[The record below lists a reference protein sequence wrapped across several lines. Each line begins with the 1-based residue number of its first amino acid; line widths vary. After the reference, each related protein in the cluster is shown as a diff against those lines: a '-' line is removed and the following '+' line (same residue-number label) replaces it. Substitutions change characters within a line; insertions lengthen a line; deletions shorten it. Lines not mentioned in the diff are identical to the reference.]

1 LILPY
6 SGGTLLVFPN
16 HRSVRWRLW
25 VVLVVGV
32 AGCGKP
38 APVVDD
44 RLRALDPSQLVPAGG
59 VVTINGK
66 PLQTVVITFLPPNG
80 PALGTAE
87 TDKNGKY
94 ELRSMGGPGVLPG
107 EYKVAISYLVSDQG
121 EVQGMGARNSM
132 IQGLGMMSA
141 KEQLPPE
148 YADLGRSKLSVTVG
162 PRGGT
167 FDYDVPAAI
176 PTANAKA
183 GEKAE
188 QAKTTE
194 NEAEDTKPVAKKAES
209 AKSAEKKE

>member
-1 LILPY
+1 
-6 SGGTLLVFPN
+6 VFPN
-16 HRSVRWRLW
+16 HPSVSWRLW

-32 AGCGKP
+32 AGCAKP
-38 APVVDD
+38 QPDVDD

-66 PLQTVVITFLPPNG
+66 PLEKVVITFLPPHG

-87 TDKNGKY
+87 THKNGKY
-94 ELRSMGGPGVLPG
+94 QLRSMGGPGVLPG

-132 IQGLGMMSA
+132 VQGPGMLSA
-141 KEQLPPE
+141 NEQLPRE
-148 YADLGRSKLSVTVG
+148 YADLGRSKLTVTVG
-162 PRGGT
+162 PQGGT
-167 FDYDVPAAI
+167 FDFDVPASI
-176 PTANAKA
+176 PAANAKA

-194 NEAEDTKPVAKKAES
+194 NEAEDAKPVEKKAED
-209 AKSAEKKE
+209 AKRPEKKE